1 MSFLAHTMRQ
11 VLRQAPTRTSTLTG
25 AMRCLS
31 LAPALWQQNKP
42 AAAAVAPI
50 EVAAVAK
57 DQQKECLSI
66 CERVNQQVAK
76 QEQGRLFAVVH
87 LCGKQFKITAGD
99 IILVEGYWPPTTG
112 DEISLDKVLLAGARD
127 FTLIGRPI
135 LEPGL
140 VTVKAT
146 VVEKTLT
153 HTKTHFKKKRRKQ
166 YMRINFQRSPNT
178 MIRIN
183 TIEVTRPVDGNA
195 EAEQEP
201 SKRLF

>member
-1 MSFLAHTMRQ
+1 MSFLAQSVRQ
-11 VLRQAPTRTSTLTG
+11 VLRHTTQRLTTTATR
-25 AMRCLS
+25 ALS
-31 LAPALWQQNKP
+31 LSPALLQQNKL
-42 AAAAVAPI
+42 APSGI
-50 EVAAVAK
+50 DISAIAK
-57 DQQKECLSI
+57 EHQKECQAI
-66 CERVNQQVAK
+66 CDKINQQIGK
-76 QEQGRLFAVVH
+76 SEQGRLFAVVH
-87 LCGKQFKITAGD
+87 LCGKQFKVTPGD

-112 DEISLDKVLLAGARD
+112 DEISLDKVMLAGARD

-135 LEPGL
+135 LEAGQ

-146 VVEKTLT
+146 IIEKTLQ

-183 TIEVTRPVDGNA
+183 SIEVNRPLNSSA
-195 EAEQEP
+195 EAETQP